1 MGQLASFLGRPD
13 TSLARGRQL
22 AAEGSTRAARSTG
35 PEGGAAGA
43 LARQV
48 ELRYAR
54 NQLTSTQLHLRLE
67 SLHAK

>member
-1 MGQLASFLGRPD
+1 MGLHLLGRPD
-13 TSLARGRQL
+13 TILARERQL

-48 ELRYAR
+48 ELLFPPRA
-54 NQLTSTQLHLRLE
+54 QE
-67 SLHAK
+67 P